1 MAAVSTMMLTS
12 SAASQ
17 AIGPSRCRTSAAA
30 ASSGLAG
37 SPGSGGAAGGG
48 GRPGAAPPSV
58 KTVLRGTVVVANNF
72 GGASCPTP
80 GARVST

>member
-1 MAAVSTMMLTS
+1 MAAVSTIMLTS

-30 ASSGLAG
+30 ASSGLTG

-58 KTVLRGTVVVANNF
+58 KTVLRHVVVANNF
-72 GGASCPTP
+72 SGASCPTP